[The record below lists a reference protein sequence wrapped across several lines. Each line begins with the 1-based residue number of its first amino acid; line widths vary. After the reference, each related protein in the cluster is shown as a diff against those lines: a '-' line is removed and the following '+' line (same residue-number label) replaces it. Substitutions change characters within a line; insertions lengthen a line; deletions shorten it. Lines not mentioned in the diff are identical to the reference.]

1 MKQPTKWR
9 ETIDPFSIKFTRFT
23 LSEVLGY
30 PHAANDVFYVRGIL
44 EDKPVTAF
52 LKVERHVDA
61 NVENELQILRQI
73 PFPFVP
79 KVLDS
84 SLKPPKF
91 ILTEELPGERLSV
104 IVGENKHQ
112 ESYPYL
118 SEFGKALV
126 AFHQLRIT
134 CEDVRDRRV
143 FHPKPKT
150 FFETH
155 DLLNVH
161 HYLESHQPAQ
171 INTCFV
177 HGDFH
182 YANLLWQNGKISA
195 VLDYEL
201 SGIGNREFDIAWTCF
216 LRPGQNFLNTRDEVE
231 LFLEG
236 YRSEQDFSRE
246 WFTYSYL
253 LIASWFYAVGGD
265 EVGYQDQVR
274 ALIAEFIGKS

>member
-1 MKQPTKWR
+1 MKQPPKWR
-9 ETIDPFSIKFTRFT
+9 ETIDPFSIKFNRFT

-61 NVENELQILRQI
+61 NLENEIQILRQI

-79 KVLDS
+79 EILDS

-91 ILTEELPGERLSV
+91 ILTKELPGERLSV
-104 IVGENKHQ
+104 IVGENKRH
-112 ESYPYL
+112 ESYGYL
-118 SEFGKALV
+118 SDFGKTLA
-126 AFHQLRIT
+126 AFHRLVMT
-134 CEDVRDRRV
+134 CDNVRDRRV
-143 FHPKPKT
+143 FHPKPKA

-182 YANLLWQNGKISA
+182 YANLLWQDGKISA

-201 SGIGNREFDIAWTCF
+201 SGIGNREFDIA
-216 LRPGQNFLNTRDEVE
+216 
-231 LFLEG
+231 
-236 YRSEQDFSRE
+236 
-246 WFTYSYL
+246 
-253 LIASWFYAVGGD
+253 
-265 EVGYQDQVR
+265 
-274 ALIAEFIGKS
+274 

>member
-1 MKQPTKWR
+1 MKQPPKWR
-9 ETIDPFSIKFTRFT
+9 ETIDPFSIKFTRFS

-30 PHAANDVFYVRGIL
+30 PHAANDVFYVKGII

-61 NVENELQILRQI
+61 NVDNEIQILRQF
-73 PFPFVP
+73 PFPYVP
-79 KVLDS
+79 KILDS

-91 ILTEELPGERLSV
+91 ILTEELPGERLSI

-118 SEFGKALV
+118 SEFGKTLAT
-126 AFHQLRIT
+126 FHQLRIT

-143 FHPKPKT
+143 FHPKPKA

-155 DLLNVH
+155 DLLNIH
-161 HYLESHQPAQ
+161 DYLESHQPKPVHR
-171 INTCFV
+171 CFV

-182 YANLLWQNGKISA
+182 YANLLWQEEKISA

-201 SGIGNREFDIAWTCF
+201 SGIGNREFDIAWACF
-216 LRPGQNFLNTRDEVE
+216 LRPGQKFLNTREEVE

-236 YRSEQDFSRE
+236 YQSEGDFSRE
-246 WFTYSYL
+246 LFIYYFL
-253 LIASWFYAVGGD
+253 LIAGWFYAVGGD
-265 EVGYQDQVR
+265 QPGYRDQVR
-274 ALIAEFIGKS
+274 ALTLEFLGKS